1 MLEKPKLKNEKIANC
16 LRDEYGLMVEKI
28 SFLPLG
34 ADANTAVY
42 QVITSEETAYFVKL
56 RKGEFTEASVTVPNF
71 LSNQGI
77 KQIIPIVRT
86 QKGALW
92 ANLSP
97 FKVILYPFVEGH
109 HAFEKGLS
117 HAQWL
122 AFGAALKQFHSANV
136 PLAIT
141 NTIQKENFSAQWR
154 DILKMFLERIERETF
169 HEPIAIELADFL
181 KIKKDEMLE
190 IIQRTELFAQTLLKN
205 PPEFI
210 LCHADIHGWNL
221 LIDKNGALY
230 IVDWDTLLLAP
241 KERDLMFIGAG
252 LGDTGYTVEQ
262 EESMFYQGYGQTSIN
277 KIALAYYRYE
287 RIIEDIAAYCQ
298 QIFLSDEGGEDRNEA
313 LKNVKSNFLP
323 NGTIEMANRSGNFE

>member
-1 MLEKPKLKNEKIANC
+1 
-16 LRDEYGLMVEKI
+16 MVEKI

-34 ADANTAVY
+34 ADVNTAVY
-42 QVITSEETAYFVKL
+42 QVITSEKTAYFVKL
-56 RKGEFTEASVTVPNF
+56 RKGEFNEAAVTVPNF

-97 FKVILYPFVEGH
+97 FKVILCPFVEGH

-117 HAQWL
+117 HARWL

-141 NTIQKENFSAQWR
+141 STIQKENFSAQWR